1 MERLTKFYSQF
12 WPTLPVRR
20 RGTLIIAIP
29 VTSLFL
35 SLAIFAWFKSSLIED
50 EIWVRRTQQIRL
62 ETKRLLAVFSDAE
75 TNMQSYGLTGR
86 SEFMESYEAA
96 VEGIPE
102 TLEKLK
108 RLARDN
114 SHLQEQLVKVQ
125 QLMEQSLSLMNQKI
139 EFQETLNQSNGSEE
153 LVISNALLYDWLEEG
168 KTTMQTTRN
177 QIQELTETAEQV
189 LARRKQHQNYF
200 RQLTWI
206 IFTLSA
212 VLGITTGL
220 LAIYLFRQLARELN
234 KNQRQLK
241 QKNLQLLEREQSLLQ
256 TNQRLEQVCERLQRF
271 TANASHELRTPLATI
286 LSNAQL
292 GLITS
297 ADDPEFLCQRLE
309 KIVEKAKS
317 MSTLVKELLFLA
329 RCETKLPIEKFQPTN
344 LVELLKTLTPEWTE
358 RAQTQELQLKVQLP
372 HSSLVVMADPNLI
385 GQAVINLLSN
395 ACRYTPAGG
404 TVQLRLSQQGEQ
416 ATIEV
421 EDNGAGISADNLP
434 HIFECFYRIDSSP
447 SRIKGGSGLGLA
459 ITEQIVQAHRGSIT
473 VSSILGQGT
482 TFQIALPCKG

>member
-1 MERLTKFYSQF
+1 MNPFAKFYSQF
-12 WPTLPVRR
+12 WHTLPVRR
-20 RGTLIIAIP
+20 RGTIIIAIP
-29 VTSLFL
+29 VTSLFV
-35 SLAIFAWFKSSLIED
+35 SLGIFVWFKSSLIED

-62 ETKRLLAVFSDAE
+62 ETKQLLSAFSDAE

-86 SEFMESYEAA
+86 SEFLESYEIA

-102 TLEKLK
+102 TLEKLE

-114 SHLQEQLVKVQ
+114 LHLQKQLVKVEE
-125 QLMEQSLSLMNQKI
+125 LMEQSLGLMSQKI
-139 EFQETLNQSNGSEE
+139 GFQDLNQSNGSEE
-153 LVISNALLYDWLEEG
+153 LVISTALLYDWLEEG
-168 KTTMQTTRN
+168 KTTIETTRN

-189 LARRKQHQNYF
+189 SARRKQHQNYF
-200 RQLTWI
+200 RQLTWA

-212 VLGITTGL
+212 VLGIASGL
-220 LAIYLFRQLARELN
+220 LAIYLFRQLARELT
-234 KNQRQLK
+234 KNQQKLK
-241 QKNLQLLEREQSLLQ
+241 QKNLQLQEREQSLLE
-256 TNQRLEQVCERLQRF
+256 TNQRLEQVCDRLQRF

-292 GLITS
+292 GLITA

-309 KIVEKAKS
+309 KIVEKSKS

-329 RCETKLPIEKFQPTN
+329 RCETELPIEKFQPTN
-344 LVELLKTLTPEWTE
+344 LVELLKNLTPEWTE
-358 RAQTQELQLKVQLP
+358 RAKNQDLQLKAQLP
-372 HSSLVVMADPNLI
+372 ERSLIVMADPNLI
-385 GQAVINLLSN
+385 CQVVINLLSN

-404 TVQLRLSQQGEQ
+404 IVQLRLSPQGDR

-421 EDNGAGISADNLP
+421 EDNGVGISAENLP
-434 HIFECFYRIDSSP
+434 HIFERFYRVYPSP

-459 ITEQIVQAHRGSIT
+459 IAEQIIRAHRGTIS

-482 TFQIALPCKG
+482 TFRIVLPGKG